1 MTGRPLPLGRENPP
15 VGAGWMPMREVSSI
29 IIDLSGMKI
38 VSKGKHQES
47 DTNFLEKL
55 HKEVKEDYNNNRD
68 ILVEF
73 FTYYVRPVTVNF
85 NHYY

>member
-1 MTGRPLPLGRENPP
+1 
-15 VGAGWMPMREVSSI
+15 MPMSVVSYLIMS
-29 IIDLSGMKI
+29 LSGMKI
-38 VSKGKHQES
+38 VSKGKHQKS

-55 HKEVKEDYNNNRD
+55 YKEVKEDYNNNRD